1 MEYVPEN
8 ESLFAGLSGLS
19 NQAQWA
25 TGAWVFLMLLVV
37 VLPLRTVETTI
48 VDGKSVTRQVE
59 ISTRQRILII
69 LGLLLPSVINIY
81 SINCMV
87 RGECNIWAWVQTSIL
102 LAYVLVVFM
111 MLFA

>member
-1 MEYVPEN
+1 MEYAPEN
-8 ESLFAGLSGLS
+8 ESLFGGLS

-37 VLPLRTVETTI
+37 VLPLRTVETT
-48 VDGKSVTRQVE
+48 VGTDGKSVTRQVE

-87 RGECNIWAWVQTSIL
+87 RGECNVWAWIQTSIL